1 MMRAACWVAF
11 FLASASGSV
20 FARSIE
26 VTITSPT
33 GDHAV
38 FDRVELAADVQ
49 ADEPVER
56 VEFFLNGRRVATATQ
71 PPYTAWID
79 VGEENLQRHFTVIA
93 IGSSGARVGAAVS
106 TPAVQIDLIV
116 DAPLQQLYSTALR
129 ENEPVLDLGREDF
142 QVFDSGVEQEIVT
155 FERGDLPMTIALLVD
170 VSESMR
176 GEQLQVALDA
186 ARGFLSRLTPLDE
199 ALVMTFSDRTHRVT
213 TSSSEIDGL
222 AAALEDLQSGG
233 GTSLNDNL
241 YLALRL
247 LDHRQGRPVIIVL
260 SDGADTLSF
269 LTMDEVLWKAHRSN
283 AVIYRI
289 HLHASGIRSV
299 PLATSWRSTDAHADE
314 VGGLEQAVED
324 SGGRVTALAR
334 LEELEQALDDVLREL
349 RQQYVV
355 GYYPTD
361 PQDNGTW
368 RPVRVEVTA
377 LEVEIRTRAGYVD

>member
-1 MMRAACWVAF
+1 MRAAYWIVCLVS
-11 FLASASGSV
+11 LAAGPVSAGSI
-20 FARSIE
+20 A

-38 FDRVELAADVQ
+38 FDRVEVAADIL
-49 ADEPVER
+49 ADEPLER
-56 VEFFLNGRRVATATQ
+56 VEFFLNGRRFATATQ
-71 PPYTAWID
+71 PPYRVWVD
-79 VGEENLQRHFTVIA
+79 VGEENLPRHFTVIA
-93 IGSSGARVGAAVS
+93 IGSSGTRVGAAVS
-106 TPAVQIDLIV
+106 TPAVEIDLVV
-116 DAPLQQLYSTALR
+116 DAPLQQLYVTASR
-129 ENEPVLDLGREDF
+129 EDRPVLDLGRTDF
-142 QVFDSGVEQEIVT
+142 QVFDNGVEQEIVT
-155 FERGDLPMTIALLVD
+155 FEHGDVPMTIAMLVD

-213 TSSSEIDGL
+213 TSSSEIGGL
-222 AAALEDLQSGG
+222 AAALENLQSGG
-233 GTSLNDNL
+233 GTSLNDHL

-247 LDHRQGRPVIIVL
+247 LDRRQGRPVIIVL

-269 LTMDEVLWKAHRSN
+269 LTMEEVLWKAHRSN

-289 HLHASGIRSV
+289 HLHPSGIRSV
-299 PLATSWRSTDAHADE
+299 PLATSWRSTESHADE
-314 VGGLEQAVED
+314 VGGLEAAVAD

-334 LEELEQALDDVLREL
+334 LEELEQALDDVLQEL

-361 PQDNGTW
+361 PRDNGTW
-368 RPVRVEVTA
+368 RPVRVEVSA
-377 LEVEIRTRAGYVD
+377 PGIDIRTRAGYVD

>member
-1 MMRAACWVAF
+1 MRAACWIVCLVSLAAGP
-11 FLASASGSV
+11 ASAGSI
-20 FARSIE
+20 A

-38 FDRVELAADVQ
+38 FDRVEVAADIR

-56 VEFFLNGRRVATATQ
+56 VEFFLNGRRFATATQ
-71 PPYTAWID
+71 PPYSVWVD

-93 IGSSGARVGAAVS
+93 IGSSGTRVGAAVS
-106 TPAVQIDLIV
+106 TPVVEIDLVV
-116 DAPLQQLYSTALR
+116 DAPLQQLYVTASR
-129 ENEPVLDLGREDF
+129 EDRPVLDLGRTDF
-142 QVFDSGVEQEIVT
+142 QVFDNGVEQEIVT
-155 FERGDLPMTIALLVD
+155 FEHGNVPMTIAMLVD

-213 TSSSEIDGL
+213 TSSSEIGGL
-222 AAALEDLQSGG
+222 AAALENLQSGG

-247 LDHRQGRPVIIVL
+247 LDRRQGRPVIIVL

-269 LTMDEVLWKAHRSN
+269 LTMEEVLWKAHRSN

-289 HLHASGIRSV
+289 HLHPSGIRSV
-299 PLATSWRSTDAHADE
+299 PLATSWRSTESHADE
-314 VGGLEQAVED
+314 VGGLEAAVAD

-334 LEELEQALDDVLREL
+334 LGELEQALDDVLQEL

-355 GYYPTD
+355 GYYPTALKGD
-361 PQDNGTW
+361 GTW
-368 RPVRVEVTA
+368 RPVRVEVSA
-377 LEVEIRTRAGYVD
+377 PGIDIRTRAGYVD

>member
-1 MMRAACWVAF
+1 VSLAAGP
-11 FLASASGSV
+11 ASAGSI
-20 FARSIE
+20 A

-38 FDRVELAADVQ
+38 FDRVEVAADIR

-56 VEFFLNGRRVATATQ
+56 VEFFLNGRRFATATQ
-71 PPYTAWID
+71 PPYSVWVD

-93 IGSSGARVGAAVS
+93 IGSSGTRVGAAVS
-106 TPAVQIDLIV
+106 TPAVEIDLVV
-116 DAPLQQLYSTALR
+116 DAPLQQLYVTASR
-129 ENEPVLDLGREDF
+129 EDRPVLDLGRTDF
-142 QVFDSGVEQEIVT
+142 QVFDNGVEQEIVT
-155 FERGDLPMTIALLVD
+155 FEHGDVPMTIAMLVD

-213 TSSSEIDGL
+213 TSSSEIGGL
-222 AAALEDLQSGG
+222 AAALENLQSGG

-247 LDHRQGRPVIIVL
+247 LDRRQGRPVIIVL

-269 LTMDEVLWKAHRSN
+269 LTMEEVLWKAHRSN

-289 HLHASGIRSV
+289 HLHPSGIRSV
-299 PLATSWRSTDAHADE
+299 PLATSWRSTESHADE
-314 VGGLEQAVED
+314 VGGLEAAVAD

-334 LEELEQALDDVLREL
+334 LGELEQALDDVLQEL

-355 GYYPTD
+355 GYYPTALKGD
-361 PQDNGTW
+361 GTW
-368 RPVRVEVTA
+368 RPVRVEVSA
-377 LEVEIRTRAGYVD
+377 PGIDIRTRAGYVD

>member
-1 MMRAACWVAF
+1 MRAACWIVCLVSLAAGP
-11 FLASASGSV
+11 ASAGSI
-20 FARSIE
+20 A

-38 FDRVELAADVQ
+38 FDRVEVAADIR

-56 VEFFLNGRRVATATQ
+56 VEFFLNGRRFATATQ
-71 PPYTAWID
+71 PPYRVWVD
-79 VGEENLQRHFTVIA
+79 VGEENLPRHFTVIA
-93 IGSSGARVGAAVS
+93 IGSSGTRVGAAVS
-106 TPAVQIDLIV
+106 TPAVEIDLVV
-116 DAPLQQLYSTALR
+116 DAPLQQLYVTASR
-129 ENEPVLDLGREDF
+129 EDRPILDLGRTDF
-142 QVFDSGVEQEIVT
+142 LVFDNGVEQEIVT
-155 FERGDLPMTIALLVD
+155 FEHGDVPMTIAMLVD
-170 VSESMR
+170 VSVSMR

-213 TSSSEIDGL
+213 TSSSEIGGL
-222 AAALEDLQSGG
+222 AAALENLQSGG

-247 LDHRQGRPVIIVL
+247 LDRRQGRPVIIVL

-269 LTMDEVLWKAHRSN
+269 LTMEEVLWKAHRSN

-289 HLHASGIRSV
+289 HLHPSGIRSV
-299 PLATSWRSTDAHADE
+299 PLATSWRSTESHADE
-314 VGGLEQAVED
+314 VGGLEAAVAD

-334 LEELEQALDDVLREL
+334 LGELEQALDDVLQEL

-361 PQDNGTW
+361 PKDNGTW
-368 RPVRVEVTA
+368 RPVQVEVSA
-377 LEVEIRTRAGYVD
+377 PGIDIRTRAGYVD

>member
-1 MMRAACWVAF
+1 MKAALWIVCLLS
-11 FLASASGSV
+11 LASAPVS
-20 FARSIE
+20 ARSIE
-26 VTITSPT
+26 VTITAPT

-38 FDRVELAADVQ
+38 FDRVEVAADIQ

-71 PPYTAWID
+71 PPYRVWVD

-106 TPAVQIDLIV
+106 TPAVQIDLVV
-116 DAPLQQLYSTALR
+116 DAPLQQLYATAIR
-129 ENEPVLDLGREDF
+129 EDRPVLDLGRADF
-142 QVFDSGVEQEIVT
+142 QIFDSGVEQEIVT

-186 ARGFLSRLTPLDE
+186 ARGFLTRLTPLDE

-213 TSSSEIDGL
+213 TSSSEIEGL
-222 AAALEDLQSGG
+222 ATALEGLQSGG
-233 GTSLNDNL
+233 GTSLNDHL

-247 LDHRQGRPVIIVL
+247 LDRRQGRPVIILL

-269 LTMDEVLWKAHRSN
+269 LTMEEVLWKAHRSN

-289 HLHASGIRSV
+289 HLHPSGIRSV
-299 PLATSWRSTDAHADE
+299 PLATSWRSTEVHADE
-314 VGGLEQAVED
+314 VGGLEAAVDD
-324 SGGRVTALAR
+324 SGGRVTVLAR
-334 LEELEQALDDVLREL
+334 LEELEQALDDVLQEL

-361 PQDNGTW
+361 PKDNGTW
-368 RPVRVEVTA
+368 RPIRVEVSA
-377 LEVEIRTRAGYVD
+377 PEIEIRTRAGYVD

>member
-1 MMRAACWVAF
+1 MRAACWIVCLVSLAAGP
-11 FLASASGSV
+11 ASAGSI
-20 FARSIE
+20 A

-38 FDRVELAADVQ
+38 FDRVEVAADIR

-56 VEFFLNGRRVATATQ
+56 VEFFLNGRRFATATQ
-71 PPYTAWID
+71 PPYSVWVD

-93 IGSSGARVGAAVS
+93 IGSSGTRVGAAVS
-106 TPAVQIDLIV
+106 TPAVEIDLVV
-116 DAPLQQLYSTALR
+116 DAPLQQLYVTASR
-129 ENEPVLDLGREDF
+129 EDRPVLDLGRTDF
-142 QVFDSGVEQEIVT
+142 QVFDNGVEQEIVT
-155 FERGDLPMTIALLVD
+155 FEHGDVPMTIAMLVD

-213 TSSSEIDGL
+213 TSSSEIGGL
-222 AAALEDLQSGG
+222 AAALENLQSGG

-247 LDHRQGRPVIIVL
+247 LDRRQGRPVIIVL

-269 LTMDEVLWKAHRSN
+269 LTMEEVLWKAHRSN

-289 HLHASGIRSV
+289 HLHPSGIRSV
-299 PLATSWRSTDAHADE
+299 PLATSWRSTESHADE
-314 VGGLEQAVED
+314 VGGLEAAVAD

-334 LEELEQALDDVLREL
+334 LGELEQALDDVLQEL

-355 GYYPTD
+355 GYYPTALKGD
-361 PQDNGTW
+361 GTW
-368 RPVRVEVTA
+368 RPVRVEVSA
-377 LEVEIRTRAGYVD
+377 PGIDIRTRAGYVD

>member
-1 MMRAACWVAF
+1 MRAVYLTAA
-11 FLASASGSV
+11 LLSLGSAPVS
-20 FARSIE
+20 ARSIE

-38 FDRVELAADVQ
+38 FDRVEVAADVQ
-49 ADEPVER
+49 ADEPIER
-56 VEFFLNGRRVATATQ
+56 VEFFLNGRRVAAATQ
-71 PPYTAWID
+71 PPFRVWVD

-106 TPAVQIDLIV
+106 TPAVQIDLVV
-116 DAPLQQLYSTALR
+116 DAPLQQLYVTAIR
-129 ENEPVLDLGREDF
+129 EDQPALDLGRTDF
-142 QVFDSGVEQEIVT
+142 KVFDSGVEQEIVT
-155 FERGDLPMTIALLVD
+155 FEHGAVPMTIAMLVD

-199 ALVMTFSDRTHRVT
+199 ALVLTFSDRTHRVT
-213 TSSSEIDGL
+213 TSSSEIEGL
-222 AAALEDLQSGG
+222 AATLEGLQSGG
-233 GTSLNDNL
+233 GTSLNDHI

-247 LDHRQGRPVIIVL
+247 LDRRQGRPVIIVL

-269 LTMDEVLWKAHRSN
+269 LTMEEVLWKAHRSN

-289 HLHASGIRSV
+289 HLHPSGIRSV
-299 PLATSWRSTDAHADE
+299 PLATSWRSTEANAEE
-314 VGGLEQAVED
+314 VGGLEAAAAD
-324 SGGRVTALAR
+324 SGGRVTVLAR
-334 LEELEQALDDVLREL
+334 LEELEQALDAVLQEL

-361 PQDNGTW
+361 PKDNGTW
-368 RPVRVEVTA
+368 RPTRVEVSVP
-377 LEVEIRTRAGYVD
+377 EVEIRTRAGYVD

>member
-1 MMRAACWVAF
+1 VSLAA
-11 FLASASGSV
+11 GSV
-20 FARSIE
+20 SAGSIA

-38 FDRVELAADVQ
+38 FDRVEVAADIL
-49 ADEPVER
+49 ADEPLER
-56 VEFFLNGRRVATATQ
+56 VEFFLNGRRFATATQ
-71 PPYTAWID
+71 PPYRVWVE
-79 VGEENLQRHFTVIA
+79 VGEENLPRHFTVIA
-93 IGSSGARVGAAVS
+93 IGSSGTRVGAAVS
-106 TPAVQIDLIV
+106 TPAVEIDLVV
-116 DAPLQQLYSTALR
+116 DAPLQQLYVTASR
-129 ENEPVLDLGREDF
+129 EDRPVLDLGRTDF
-142 QVFDSGVEQEIVT
+142 QVFDNGVEQEIVT
-155 FERGDLPMTIALLVD
+155 FEHGDVPMTIAMLVD

-213 TSSSEIDGL
+213 TSSSEIGGL
-222 AAALEDLQSGG
+222 AAALENLQSGG
-233 GTSLNDNL
+233 GTSLNDHL

-247 LDHRQGRPVIIVL
+247 LDRRQGRPVIIVL

-269 LTMDEVLWKAHRSN
+269 LTMEEVLWKAHRSN

-289 HLHASGIRSV
+289 HLHPSGIRSV
-299 PLATSWRSTDAHADE
+299 PLATSWRSTESHADE
-314 VGGLEQAVED
+314 VGGLEAAVAD

-334 LEELEQALDDVLREL
+334 LEELEQALDDVLQEL

-361 PQDNGTW
+361 PRDNGTW
-368 RPVRVEVTA
+368 RPVRVEVSA
-377 LEVEIRTRAGYVD
+377 PGIDIRTRAGYVD

>member
-1 MMRAACWVAF
+1 MRAAYWIVCLVS
-11 FLASASGSV
+11 LAAGSV
-20 FARSIE
+20 SAGSIA

-38 FDRVELAADVQ
+38 FDRVEVAADIL
-49 ADEPVER
+49 ADEPLER
-56 VEFFLNGRRVATATQ
+56 VEFFLNGRRFATATQ
-71 PPYTAWID
+71 PPYRVWVE
-79 VGEENLQRHFTVIA
+79 VGEENLPRHFTVIA
-93 IGSSGARVGAAVS
+93 IGSSGTRVGAAVS
-106 TPAVQIDLIV
+106 TPAVEIDLVV
-116 DAPLQQLYSTALR
+116 DAPLQQLYVTASR
-129 ENEPVLDLGREDF
+129 EDRPVLDLGRTDF
-142 QVFDSGVEQEIVT
+142 QVFDNGVEQEIVT
-155 FERGDLPMTIALLVD
+155 FEHGDVPMTIAMLVD

-213 TSSSEIDGL
+213 TSSSEIGGL
-222 AAALEDLQSGG
+222 AAALENLQSGG
-233 GTSLNDNL
+233 GTSLNDHL

-247 LDHRQGRPVIIVL
+247 LDRRQGRPVIIVL

-269 LTMDEVLWKAHRSN
+269 LTMEEVLWKAHRSN

-289 HLHASGIRSV
+289 HLHPSGIRSV
-299 PLATSWRSTDAHADE
+299 PLATSWRSTESHADE
-314 VGGLEQAVED
+314 VGGLEAAVAD

-334 LEELEQALDDVLREL
+334 LEELEQALDDVLQEL

-361 PQDNGTW
+361 PRDNGTW
-368 RPVRVEVTA
+368 RPVRVEVSA
-377 LEVEIRTRAGYVD
+377 PGIDIRTRAGYVD

>member
-1 MMRAACWVAF
+1 MRAAYWIVC
-11 FLASASGSV
+11 LASLAAGPVSAGSI
-20 FARSIE
+20 A

-38 FDRVELAADVQ
+38 FDRVEVAADIL
-49 ADEPVER
+49 ADEPLER
-56 VEFFLNGRRVATATQ
+56 VEFFLNGRRFATATQ
-71 PPYTAWID
+71 PPYSVWVD
-79 VGEENLQRHFTVIA
+79 VGEENLPRHFTVIA
-93 IGSSGARVGAAVS
+93 IGSSGTRVGAAVS
-106 TPAVQIDLIV
+106 TPAVEIDLVV
-116 DAPLQQLYSTALR
+116 DAPLQQLYVTASR
-129 ENEPVLDLGREDF
+129 EDRPVLDLGRTDF
-142 QVFDSGVEQEIVT
+142 QVFDNGVEQEIVT
-155 FERGDLPMTIALLVD
+155 FEHGDVPMTIAMLVD

-213 TSSSEIDGL
+213 TSSSEIGGL
-222 AAALEDLQSGG
+222 AAALENLQSGG

-247 LDHRQGRPVIIVL
+247 LDRRQGRPVIIVL

-269 LTMDEVLWKAHRSN
+269 LTMEEVLWKAHRSN

-289 HLHASGIRSV
+289 HLHPSGIRSV
-299 PLATSWRSTDAHADE
+299 PLATSWRSTESHADE
-314 VGGLEQAVED
+314 VGGLEAAVAD

-334 LEELEQALDDVLREL
+334 LEDLEQALDDILQEL

-355 GYYPTD
+355 GYYPTAPKGD
-361 PQDNGTW
+361 GTW
-368 RPVRVEVTA
+368 RPVQVEVS
-377 LEVEIRTRAGYVD
+377 EPGIDIRTRAGYVD

>member
-1 MMRAACWVAF
+1 MRAACWIVCLVS
-11 FLASASGSV
+11 LAAGPVSAGSI
-20 FARSIE
+20 A

-38 FDRVELAADVQ
+38 FDRVEVAADIR

-56 VEFFLNGRRVATATQ
+56 VEFFLNGRRFATATQ
-71 PPYTAWID
+71 PPYSVWVD

-93 IGSSGARVGAAVS
+93 IGSSGTRVGAAVS
-106 TPAVQIDLIV
+106 TPAVEIDLVV
-116 DAPLQQLYSTALR
+116 DAPLQQLYVTASR
-129 ENEPVLDLGREDF
+129 EDRPVLDLGRTDF
-142 QVFDSGVEQEIVT
+142 QVFDNGVEQEIVT
-155 FERGDLPMTIALLVD
+155 FEHGDVPMTIAMLVD

-213 TSSSEIDGL
+213 TSSSEIGGL
-222 AAALEDLQSGG
+222 AAALENLQSGG
-233 GTSLNDNL
+233 GTSLNDHL

-247 LDHRQGRPVIIVL
+247 LDRRQGRPVIIVL

-269 LTMDEVLWKAHRSN
+269 LTMEEVLWKAHRSN

-289 HLHASGIRSV
+289 HLHPSGIRSV
-299 PLATSWRSTDAHADE
+299 PLATSWRSTESHADE
-314 VGGLEQAVED
+314 VGGLEAAVAD

-334 LEELEQALDDVLREL
+334 LGELEQALDDVLQEL

-355 GYYPTD
+355 GYYPTALKGD
-361 PQDNGTW
+361 GTW
-368 RPVRVEVTA
+368 RPVRVEVSA
-377 LEVEIRTRAGYVD
+377 PGIDIRTRAGYVD

>member
-1 MMRAACWVAF
+1 VSLAAGP
-11 FLASASGSV
+11 ASAGSI
-20 FARSIE
+20 A

-38 FDRVELAADVQ
+38 FDRVEVAADIR
-49 ADEPVER
+49 ADESLER
-56 VEFFLNGRRVATATQ
+56 VEFFLNGRRFATATQ
-71 PPYTAWID
+71 PPYSVWVD

-93 IGSSGARVGAAVS
+93 IGSSGTRVGAAVS
-106 TPAVQIDLIV
+106 TPAVEIDLVV
-116 DAPLQQLYSTALR
+116 DAPLQQLYVTASR
-129 ENEPVLDLGREDF
+129 EDRPVLDLGRTDF
-142 QVFDSGVEQEIVT
+142 QVFDNGVEQEIVT
-155 FERGDLPMTIALLVD
+155 FEHGDVPMTIAMLVD

-213 TSSSEIDGL
+213 TSSSEIGGL
-222 AAALEDLQSGG
+222 AAALENLQSGG

-247 LDHRQGRPVIIVL
+247 LDRRQGRPVIIVL

-269 LTMDEVLWKAHRSN
+269 LTMEEVLWKARRSN

-289 HLHASGIRSV
+289 HLHPSGIRSV
-299 PLATSWRSTDAHADE
+299 PLATSWRSTESHADE
-314 VGGLEQAVED
+314 VGGLEAAVAD

-334 LEELEQALDDVLREL
+334 LGELEQALDDVLQEL

-355 GYYPTD
+355 GYYPTALKGD
-361 PQDNGTW
+361 GTW
-368 RPVRVEVTA
+368 RPVRVEVSA
-377 LEVEIRTRAGYVD
+377 PGIDIRTRAGYVD

>member
-1 MMRAACWVAF
+1 MRAACWIVCLVSLAAGP
-11 FLASASGSV
+11 ASAGSI
-20 FARSIE
+20 A

-38 FDRVELAADVQ
+38 FDRVEVAADIR

-56 VEFFLNGRRVATATQ
+56 VEFFLNGRRFATATQ
-71 PPYTAWID
+71 PPYSVWVD

-93 IGSSGARVGAAVS
+93 IGSSGTRVGAAVS
-106 TPAVQIDLIV
+106 TPAVEIDLVV
-116 DAPLQQLYSTALR
+116 DAPLQQLYVTASR
-129 ENEPVLDLGREDF
+129 EDRPVLDLGRTDF
-142 QVFDSGVEQEIVT
+142 QVFDNGVEQEIVT
-155 FERGDLPMTIALLVD
+155 FEHGNVPMTIAMLVD

-213 TSSSEIDGL
+213 TSSSEIGGL
-222 AAALEDLQSGG
+222 AAALENLQSGG

-247 LDHRQGRPVIIVL
+247 LDRRQGRPVIIVL

-269 LTMDEVLWKAHRSN
+269 LTMEEVLWKAHRSN

-289 HLHASGIRSV
+289 HLHPSGIRSV
-299 PLATSWRSTDAHADE
+299 PLATSWRSTESHADE
-314 VGGLEQAVED
+314 VGGLEAAVAD

-334 LEELEQALDDVLREL
+334 LGELEQALDDVLQEL

-355 GYYPTD
+355 GYYPTALKGD
-361 PQDNGTW
+361 GTW
-368 RPVRVEVTA
+368 RPVRVEVSA
-377 LEVEIRTRAGYVD
+377 PGIDIRTRAGYVD

>member
-1 MMRAACWVAF
+1 MRAAYWIVCLVS
-11 FLASASGSV
+11 LAAGPVSAGSI
-20 FARSIE
+20 A

-38 FDRVELAADVQ
+38 FDRVEVAADIR

-56 VEFFLNGRRVATATQ
+56 VEFFLNGRRFATATQ
-71 PPYTAWID
+71 PPYSVWVD

-93 IGSSGARVGAAVS
+93 IGSSGTRVGAAVS
-106 TPAVQIDLIV
+106 TPVVEIDLVV
-116 DAPLQQLYSTALR
+116 DAPLQQLYVTASR
-129 ENEPVLDLGREDF
+129 EDRPVLDLGRTDF
-142 QVFDSGVEQEIVT
+142 QVFDNGVEQEIVT
-155 FERGDLPMTIALLVD
+155 FEHGDVPMTIAMLVD

-213 TSSSEIDGL
+213 TSSSEIGGL
-222 AAALEDLQSGG
+222 AAALENLQSGG

-247 LDHRQGRPVIIVL
+247 LDRRQGRPVIIVL

-269 LTMDEVLWKAHRSN
+269 LTMEEVLWKAHRSN

-289 HLHASGIRSV
+289 HLHPSGIRSV
-299 PLATSWRSTDAHADE
+299 PLATSWRSTESHADE
-314 VGGLEQAVED
+314 VGGLEAAVAD

-334 LEELEQALDDVLREL
+334 LGELEQALDDVLQEL

-355 GYYPTD
+355 GYYPTALKGD
-361 PQDNGTW
+361 GTW
-368 RPVRVEVTA
+368 RPVRVEVSA
-377 LEVEIRTRAGYVD
+377 PGIDIRTRAGYVD

>member
-1 MMRAACWVAF
+1 MRAALWIACLLA
-11 FLASASGSV
+11 LASGPLS
-20 FARSIE
+20 ARSIE

-38 FDRVELAADVQ
+38 FDKVEVAADVQ

-56 VEFFLNGRRVATATQ
+56 VEFFLNGNRVATATQ
-71 PPYTAWID
+71 PPYRIWID
-79 VGEENLQRHFTVIA
+79 VGEKNLPRHFTVIA
-93 IGSSGARVGAAVS
+93 VGSSGARVGTAVS
-106 TPAVQIDLIV
+106 TPAVQIDLVV
-116 DAPLQQLYSTALR
+116 DAPLQQLYATVTR
-129 ENEPVLDLGREDF
+129 EDHPVLDLDREAF
-142 QVFDSGVEQEIVT
+142 QVFDAGVEQEIVT

-170 VSESMR
+170 VSESMK

-186 ARGFLSRLTPLDE
+186 ARGLLSRLTPLDE
-199 ALVMTFSDRTHRVT
+199 ALVMTFSDRSHQVT
-213 TSSSEIDGL
+213 TSSSEIAGL
-222 AAALEDLQSGG
+222 AAALEDLESGG
-233 GTSLNDNL
+233 GTTLNDHL

-247 LDHRQGRPVIIVL
+247 LDHRQGRPVIILL

-269 LTMDEVLWKAHRSN
+269 LSMEEVLWKVHRSN

-289 HLHASGIRSV
+289 HLHPSGIRSV
-299 PLATSWRSTDAHADE
+299 PLATAWRPTETHADE
-314 VGGLEQAVED
+314 VEGLEAAVDD

-361 PQDNGTW
+361 SKDDGTW
-368 RPVRVEVTA
+368 RPVRVEVNA
-377 LEVEIRTRAGYVD
+377 PEIGVRTRAGYVD

>member
-1 MMRAACWVAF
+1 MRSVYWIVC
-11 FLASASGSV
+11 LLSLTSAPV

-38 FDRVELAADVQ
+38 FDKVEVAADVQ

-56 VEFFLNGRRVATATQ
+56 VEFFLDGRRVATATE
-71 PPYTAWID
+71 PPYSVWVD

-93 IGSSGARVGAAVS
+93 IGSSGSRVGAAVS
-106 TPAVQIDLIV
+106 TPEVQIDLVV
-116 DAPLQQLYSTALR
+116 DAPLQQLYVTSSR
-129 ENEPVLDLGREDF
+129 EDRPVLDLGRTDF

-186 ARGFLSRLTPLDE
+186 ARGFLARLTPLDE

-213 TSSSEIDGL
+213 TSSSEIEGL

-233 GTSLNDNL
+233 GTSLNDHL

-247 LDHRQGRPVIIVL
+247 LDRRQGRPVIIVL

-269 LTMDEVLWKAHRSN
+269 LTMEDVLWKAHRSN

-289 HLHASGIRSV
+289 HLHPSGIRSV
-299 PLATSWRSTDAHADE
+299 PLATSWRSMDAHAEE
-314 VGGLEQAVED
+314 VAGLEAAVTD
-324 SGGRVTALAR
+324 SGGRVTALAH
-334 LEELEQALDDVLREL
+334 LEELEQALDDVLQEL

-355 GYYPTD
+355 GYYPTEPKD
-361 PQDNGTW
+361 DGTW
-368 RPVRVEVTA
+368 RPVRVEVSAPET
-377 LEVEIRTRAGYVD
+377 EIRTRAGYVD

>member
-1 MMRAACWVAF
+1 MK
-11 FLASASGSV
+11 ASAWIVCLLSV
-20 FARSIE
+20 ASAPVSAQSIE

-38 FDRVELAADVQ
+38 FDTVELAADVR
-49 ADEPVER
+49 ADEAVER
-56 VEFFLNGRRVATATQ
+56 VEFFLNGRRVATATR
-71 PPYTAWID
+71 PPYRVWVE

-116 DAPLQQLYSTALR
+116 DAPLQQLYATASR
-129 ENEPVLDLGREDF
+129 EDRPVLDLGRADF
-142 QVFDSGVEQEIVT
+142 RVFDSGVEQEIVT

-170 VSESMR
+170 VSESMK

-213 TSSSEIDGL
+213 TSSTEIEGL

-233 GTSLNDNL
+233 GTSLNDHL
-241 YLALRL
+241 YLALRF
-247 LDHRQGRPVIIVL
+247 LDRRQGRPVIIML
-260 SDGADTLSF
+260 SDGADTLSY
-269 LTMDEVLWKAHRSN
+269 LPMEEVLWKAHRSN

-289 HLHASGIRSV
+289 HLHPSGIRSV
-299 PLATSWRSTDAHADE
+299 PLASAWRSTEAHADE
-314 VGGLEQAVED
+314 VEGLEAAVDD

-334 LEELEQALDDVLREL
+334 LEELEQALNDVLQEL

-361 PQDNGTW
+361 PKDNGTW
-368 RPVRVEVTA
+368 RPVRVEVNA
-377 LEVEIRTRAGYVD
+377 PEVEIRTRAGYVD